1 MKDINQAFNLIPTK
15 KSRNRIVML
24 PMDTLMAKDGYANDF
39 HIQHYG
45 ARAYGGVGT
54 IIVEST
60 AISSEGRI
68 RPNDLGLWNDEQ
80 IAPLARVVSIVKKAN
95 ALIGIQLNHAGAKA
109 ETTETKYAPGT
120 KNFTYLDQSKTVL
133 ATAEV
138 LEMIKIKFIEAAKR
152 AKQAGFDFI
161 EIHAA
166 HGYFLNELLSK
177 ALNEVS
183 NSDDILERGNLLIE
197 IIKEIKTKVDIPIG
211 VRFSFDDYAP
221 EGMITDDYFPLL
233 KEIEGNVSY
242 INASA
247 GSSVAKENINEL
259 IEKHGKLYRLPI
271 AKAVKDFTKI
281 NVIGLG
287 NISNKQDALEFLKN
301 DIDAIGV
308 GRELLFNPNFALTT
322 LLDVEK
328 IISDD
333 YHWNQNLWFA
343 PVPYLK
349 MMKNLK
355 LK

>member
-1 MKDINQAFNLIPTK
+1 MKDINQAFNLIETK

-24 PMDTLMAKDGYANDF
+24 PMDTLMAKDGFANDF
-39 HIQHYG
+39 HVQHYG

-68 RPNDLGLWNDEQ
+68 RPADLGLWSDDHIE
-80 IAPLARVVSIVKKAN
+80 PLARVTAIAKQAN
-95 ALIGIQLNHAGAKA
+95 AVIGIQLNHAGAKA
-109 ETTETKYAPGT
+109 ETSEVKYAPGI
-120 KNFTYLDQSKTVL
+120 KNFQYLDQSKTKL
-133 ATAEV
+133 ATTET
-138 LEMIKIKFIEAAKR
+138 LERIKVQFIDAAAR
-152 AKQAGFDFI
+152 AKKAGFDFV
-161 EIHAA
+161 EIHVA

-177 ALNEVS
+177 ALNEILQT
-183 NSDDILERGNLLIE
+183 DDVLERGKLLIE
-197 IIKEIKTKVDIPIG
+197 IIKNIKAKVNIPVG

-221 EGMITDDYFPLL
+221 EGMITEDYFPIL
-233 KEIEGNVSY
+233 KEIQNDISY
-242 INASA
+242 INASSGA
-247 GSSVAKENINEL
+247 SVAKEDIGKL
-259 IEKHGKLYRLPI
+259 IKEHGKLFRLPI
-271 AKAVKDFTKI
+271 AKKVKNVVKV

-287 NISNKQDALEFLKN
+287 NISSKQDALEFLAN
-301 DIDAIGV
+301 DIDAVGV

-328 IISDD
+328 LSSDD